1 MGFTGSD
8 SQRGL
13 WSHRGEGVRIGR
25 REGRRVKR
33 MVQRCLMRTG
43 VMMKSRRVE
52 GGGGGRRRGGYG
64 TAIKQE
70 RVL

>member
-1 MGFTGSD
+1 M
-8 SQRGL
+8 R
-13 WSHRGEGVRIGR
+13 VGR

-33 MVQRCLMRTG
+33 MVQSCLMRTG

-52 GGGGGRRRGGYG
+52 GGGDGRRRGGYG